1 MQAVQKDFDVVLNL
15 EKKKTFETSS
25 EKKHTLKTDS
35 EVSLLLELLV

>member
-15 EKKKTFETSS
+15 EKNTFETSS